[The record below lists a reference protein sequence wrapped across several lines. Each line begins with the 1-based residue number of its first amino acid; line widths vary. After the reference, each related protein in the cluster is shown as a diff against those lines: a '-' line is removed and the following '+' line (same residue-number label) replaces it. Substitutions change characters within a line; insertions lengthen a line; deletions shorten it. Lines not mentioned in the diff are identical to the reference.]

1 MTLDEKNFRNT
12 DKNWSGNDVRDGDA
26 MCAAVPYCDVVMTD
40 KHVAAQLKRSP
51 AVTRLGTQVLSRLC
65 DLSDLLPDLIAS
77 RRPTTL

>member
-1 MTLDEKNFRNT
+1 VSVTLDEKNFRN
-12 DKNWSGNDVRDGDA
+12 
-26 MCAAVPYCDVVMTD
+26 TD